1 MLLFLCAWLFWS
13 WLYIL
18 LLHER
23 ITDRTDLVCCSHC
36 YIHDFWREIIF
47 SRDVAL
53 CSASGRIDLVGS
65 IWIPG
70 EWINLNAGSRDWMP
84 SMESVYRRID
94 QLISRSSMSVFSTGT
109 VILWSTLPSCYFPAG
124 TIASHLS
131 LAFSTFVGHTHT
143 KLQIKKSKH
152 KVSTLPPGSFLCYS
166 RNN

>member
-1 MLLFLCAWLFWS
+1 MKGSQTIQTLC
-13 WLYIL
+13 I
-18 LLHER
+18 
-23 ITDRTDLVCCSHC
+23 LVCCSHC

-53 CSASGRIDLVGS
+53 CSASGRLGDDIGFRIDLVGS

-70 EWINLNAGSRDWMP
+70 EWINLNERSRDWMP
-84 SMESVYRRID
+84 SMESVYRR
-94 QLISRSSMSVFSTGT
+94 SSMSAFSTGT

-152 KVSTLPPGSFLCYS
+152 KVSTLPPGSFPCYS